1 MMHQYKS
8 RKILVY
14 IFLFFIIATIN
25 NKNFS
30 LSNFPNLN
38 NITVSGLDEKSN
50 LEIVRKLD
58 FLKLNNLFFIN
69 KSKIDQ
75 IINSN
80 NFVEKYSIHKIYPS
94 SIKVKIEKAKLLIKT
109 ENDYYLGSNGK
120 FIKANKQINNIP
132 IILGDFNI
140 SEFFLFK
147 EIIDKSNFKFENIHK
162 LTFLPSKRWN
172 IETKNGILIKL
183 PRKKLIEA
191 FELLDSFLLEKR
203 NRKFKIIDLRQ
214 NNQVIIDE

>member
-8 RKILVY
+8 RKILIY

-38 NITVSGLDEKSN
+38 NIIVSGLDEKSN
-50 LEIVRKLD
+50 LEIIRKLD
-58 FLKLNNLFFIN
+58 FLKLDNLFFIN
-69 KSKIDQ
+69 KFKIDQ

-94 SIKVKIEKAKLLIKT
+94 SIKVKIEKTKLLIKT

-120 FIKANKQINNIP
+120 FIKQIN
-132 IILGDFNI
+132 
-140 SEFFLFK
+140 
-147 EIIDKSNFKFENIHK
+147 
-162 LTFLPSKRWN
+162 R
-172 IETKNGILIKL
+172 
-183 PRKKLIEA
+183 
-191 FELLDSFLLEKR
+191 
-203 NRKFKIIDLRQ
+203 
-214 NNQVIIDE
+214 

>member
-94 SIKVKIEKAKLLIKT
+94 SIKVKIEKTKLLIKT

-120 FIKANKQINNIP
+120 FIKANKVS
-132 IILGDFNI
+132 IIVIVHI
-140 SEFFLFK
+140 SSSPL
-147 EIIDKSNFKFENIHK
+147 
-162 LTFLPSKRWN
+162 LPFTR
-172 IETKNGILIKL
+172 
-183 PRKKLIEA
+183 
-191 FELLDSFLLEKR
+191 
-203 NRKFKIIDLRQ
+203 
-214 NNQVIIDE
+214 